1 MKTTSAYFLLSGVF
15 DMSSDFIGSQG
26 IFKSGYGFSP
36 KEVMKN
42 TSLSIESKAIY
53 AYLSSYSGAGMSSFP
68 SVDLVCHELGISRQR
83 FNKYRKELEV
93 LGLVTVSQV
102 KNKGVFSHNVYTLN
116 IIPTL
121 QNPTTGKPT
130 TENITSNS
138 NSLNSNNLNTPK
150 VPASGDDTVGKKQSE
165 KEKAQ
170 TVLDLFNEV
179 CGHVLPKSIAL
190 NAKRQRQIQ
199 AVCKLKL
206 ANGSSPFA
214 DYNKDAWRAYFHM
227 ILENPWNTGENP
239 SGWVA
244 TIDYATRPDTVIKTL
259 EKKYA

>member
-1 MKTTSAYFLLSGVF
+1 
-15 DMSSDFIGSQG
+15 MSSDFVGSQG

-53 AYLSSYSGAGMSSFP
+53 AYLSSYSGAGMTSFP

-83 FNKYRKELEV
+83 FNKYRKELE
-93 LGLVTVSQV
+93 LMGLVTVSQV
-102 KNKGVFSHNVYTLN
+102 KKKGVFSHNVYTLN

-138 NSLNSNNLNTPK
+138 NSLNSNNINTPI
-150 VPASGDDTVGKKQSE
+150 VPASGDDQTSE
-165 KEKAQ
+165 SKSGSRAKAQ
-170 TVLDLFNEV
+170 SIMDLYNEV
-179 CGHVLPKSIAL
+179 CGRSFKKAMVLTD
-190 NAKRQRQIQ
+190 KRQRQIRN
-199 AVCKLKL
+199 VCKIKL
-206 ANGSSPFA
+206 ANGTALFA
-214 DYNKDAWRAYFHM
+214 DYNQDAWRAYFNM
-227 ILENPWNTGENP
+227 LLENPWNSGSND
-239 SGWVA
+239 SGWKA
-244 TIDYATRPDTVIKTL
+244 DIDYATRVDVVIKTL